1 MRQRV
6 VVAAV
11 AAVLVA
17 GAAAGTVVLTSGG
30 DDAPAPAPARA
41 VAEPGSSRA
50 KVTALV
56 LPVSTRSDE
65 AVTGAEEAM
74 RVTGAKGPAARAA
87 AAKRLRAGAAAL
99 DADAGRLANA
109 AGSSSDQVQ
118 VEAVVAAMRAQAA
131 ANRRL
136 AAAIT
141 TGNPTAKGAGPHIEA
156 AWATARAT
164 RAAADQVGIPSS

>member
-6 VVAAV
+6 MVAAV

-30 DDAPAPAPARA
+30 DDAPASAPVRA
-41 VAEPGSSRA
+41 VADPGSSRA

-74 RVTGAKGPAARAA
+74 RVTGAKGTAARAA
-87 AAKRLRAGAAAL
+87 AAKRLRSGAAAL
-99 DADAGRLANA
+99 EADARRLAA
-109 AGSSSDQVQ
+109 SAGDSPDQVQ
-118 VEAVVAAMRAQAA
+118 VEAVVVAMRAQAA

-136 AAAIT
+136 AATIT
-141 TGNPTAKGAGPHIEA
+141 SAKATARQAGPRIEA